1 MFKLRVA
8 RYIDMTDIAY
18 CLAPR
23 YIVSRKFIR
32 YRHIETVSFLS
43 LCVWFYDRI
52 GSQYII
58 TCIMRC
64 SRSIFSKRFTHAYV
78 CMLNHYISIR
88 YFKTSWDTQNTRQEN
103 VVYSCRYGMTGVFM
117 WQIWLMNS
125 PWFKILHTEGTY
137 YFYSGHG
144 ERGNIPNLQLF
155 SCVERAPSNTQTH
168 GVHYSF
174 VGSFAENDCRFV
186 FNKYEFLSIY
196 RQTNG
201 RYIDMT
207 THLDMP
213 PLV

>member
-1 MFKLRVA
+1 MPVSSWILRVA

-32 YRHIETVSFLS
+32 YRHIETVSVLS

-52 GSQYII
+52 GSQYI
-58 TCIMRC
+58 IMRC

-88 YFKTSWDTQNTRQEN
+88 SFKTSWDTQNTRQEN

-168 GVHYSF
+168 GVH
-174 VGSFAENDCRFV
+174 
-186 FNKYEFLSIY
+186 
-196 RQTNG
+196 
-201 RYIDMT
+201 
-207 THLDMP
+207 
-213 PLV
+213 